1 MTYLHIMFEKIFVTY
16 SSGKWIHLAHSPGP
30 PRKKK
35 YLPKNIIMIITYKKK
50 IHTKKCF
57 APFWKNRLHGSFT
70 WSTQKRESSHKKT
83 LMLIPTK
90 RQFFKRKNF
99 SRLFERTDHL
109 AYPKTKFLIKK
120 FALLT
125 LKNSKPNFQVK
136 KFFHTLFK
144 ELIFYPKKKNSCTYL
159 KK

>member
-35 YLPKNIIMIITYKKK
+35 YLPKNIMIITYKKK

-90 RQFFKRKNF
+90 RQFSKRKNF

-144 ELIFYPKKKNSCTYL
+144 ELIFYPKKKNSYTYL